1 MQVGVEP
8 ALIEGDVMK
17 LLDSTILSRSLLL
30 SCALLTSGQVL
41 AQAATTQPTDGRGTG
56 PQMAEQGT
64 AQDETSN
71 DIVVT
76 AQKREQRVQDVP
88 LAVQVLTGDTLQ
100 AQGVRQFADLT
111 KASPS
116 LVIKPSEQPVNNSIS
131 IRGIGTF
138 AFSPSVEPSV
148 AVQIDDVPVQFLARA
163 FADLSDIERVEI
175 LRGPQSTLYGRSASA
190 GLINIVTQGPTKT
203 LTGRVATLATSDD
216 EYGWNIAGAGPIT
229 DTLGFRASG
238 NFDKFRGNVRNL
250 FNGDKVSGYETL
262 SLKGK
267 LVWDPTST
275 LNLTAQVG
283 YIDGQTTI
291 GRPFIRVSPSA
302 RLRGVPANTPAI
314 FAPGVT
320 FTDANREVVN
330 NINSGT
336 DYQDF
341 ATSLRASLDLG
352 PATLMSI
359 TAYDKFKQF
368 DILDQDESAIASLD
382 NRQFGTFRTKA
393 FSQEFRLVSPGAD
406 RFRYTLGLFYSN
418 LELTRDFTRGP
429 FFSQAR
435 WFASNGT
442 KQYASFGQLEFDL
455 LKGTTL
461 IGGVRAGR
469 GEIDYTF
476 RDIANGG
483 AFFSGADSKTFET
496 YKAGI
501 QQQVAPDV
509 MTFLTY
515 ATGFKGQA
523 YDIGTGFN
531 LLRQRTGPV
540 QPETSKDLQFGVK
553 SQFFNR
559 RLTLNVT
566 LFDTKFDNF
575 QAQGI
580 ETLPDGT
587 INFRLANVGKL
598 RTRGVE
604 VESSV
609 RLSQTLN
616 ITGGATY
623 NDAEITSFP
632 EAQCYPG
639 QSAAQGCVG
648 SPGRQNL
655 AGFRPAQAP
664 EWKVAVSGDFTPRL
678 TDNLN
683 GLLQAAATYQ
693 SRINYSISQ
702 DPQTE
707 QPGYTIVNLSAGIR
721 QADRRWEI
729 VGFVNN
735 LTNKQYFSNLANSF
749 GNQGNAL
756 ATQSYLPRDF
766 RRYGGIRASYN
777 F

>member
-1 MQVGVEP
+1 
-8 ALIEGDVMK
+8 MK

>member
-1 MQVGVEP
+1 
-8 ALIEGDVMK
+8 MK
-17 LLDSTILSRSLLL
+17 LLNTTILSRSALFG
-30 SCALLTSGQVL
+30 CALLASSHAL
-41 AQAATTQPTDGRGTG
+41 AQATPTQPANSDGTG

-64 AQDETSN
+64 PQDATSN

-88 LAVQVLTGDTLQ
+88 LAVQVLTGDTLE

-190 GLINIVTQGPTKT
+190 GLINIITQGPTKA
-203 LTGRVATLATSDD
+203 LTGRVAMLATSDD

-229 DTLGFRASG
+229 SNLGFRASG

-267 LVWDPTST
+267 LVWDPTAT

-291 GRPFIRVSPSA
+291 GRPFIRVSPNA
-302 RLRGVPANTPAI
+302 RLRGVAANTPAV

-320 FTDANREVVN
+320 FTDANQSVVN

-352 PATLMSI
+352 SATLMSI

-393 FSQEFRLVSPGAD
+393 VSQEFRLISPGAD

-435 WFASNGT
+435 WFATNGT
-442 KQYASFGQLEFDL
+442 KQYASFGQLEYDL
-455 LKGTTL
+455 LEGTTL

-483 AFFSGADSKTFET
+483 AFFSGADSKTFQT

-501 QQQVAPDV
+501 QQRVAPDV

-515 ATGFKGQA
+515 ATGYKGQA

-540 QPETSKDLQFGVK
+540 QPERSKDLQLGVK
-553 SQFFNR
+553 SQFFDR

-604 VESSV
+604 VESSI
-609 RLSQTLN
+609 RLSRTIN
-616 ITGGATY
+616 VTGGATY

-632 EAQCYPG
+632 FAQCYPG
-639 QSAAQGCVG
+639 QTVAQGCFG
-648 SPGRQNL
+648 SPSRQDL

-664 EWKVAVSGDFTPRL
+664 EWKVAVSGDFTPQL
-678 TDNLN
+678 TDNVD

-702 DPQTE
+702 DPQTA

-735 LTNKQYFSNLANSF
+735 LLNKQYFSNLANSF